1 MAKEIVTKAKTYVV
15 SDIIFWEELSEMW
28 FTNQLECSSDKHVCL
43 TNWTKKLI
51 LEVFGNWEQFKIY
64 DIN

>member
-43 TNWTKKLI
+43 TNWSKKLI
-51 LEVFGNWEQFKIY
+51 LEVLENWELFKINN
-64 DIN
+64 IN